1 MSKYRIVYTE
11 KAESDLHNIFEYVA
25 YKLIEPQIAKKLVKS
40 IIEKIAKLDDLPMRH
55 AIYEKEPWKS
65 KGLRVLPIDN
75 YLAFYLPV
83 EEEKTV
89 KIIRIMYGGRS
100 VEKQLDDHS

>member
-25 YKLIEPQIAKKLVKS
+25 YKLVEPQIAKKLIKS

-55 AIYEKEPWKS
+55 AMYEKEPWKS

-83 EEEKTV
+83 EAEKTV